1 MPLSTKQNRRRP
13 AHLPNFDTDCGKTG
27 HARAGCQCDRC
38 AYTRERERAYG
49 LGHRAENREHT
60 RKVAREYRQRTNS
73 AHIKRY
79 EKTPKGYLMR
89 SYRNMQSRV
98 RGIQKHGTWVGKE
111 ILSRED
117 YYEWGLNHP
126 DFKRLFAAYEASGYD
141 RMLAPSPDRIDSSKG
156 YTLDN
161 MRWLTHADNS
171 LRAARSRGRA
181 A

>member
-38 AYTRERERAYG
+38 VYTRNRESAYG
-49 LGHRAENREHT
+49 AQWNRDNEDRYKAHRKAYLKATGNR
-60 RKVAREYRQRTNS
+60 S
-73 AHIKRY
+73 SKRY